1 MKAELQ
7 QEVVTKKPKKTGK
20 SKSSNDVLPQPNTIT
35 TTTIIP
41 ERHKKYQSEYIAI
54 VLGIML
60 EIQALTID
68 VIADQPQ
75 GSMYVC
81 MYCMYVCMYV
91 RMYVCI
97 YCMYVCVCM
106 YVRMYVYLK

>member
-1 MKAELQ
+1 MYIPGVKAELQ

-20 SKSSNDVLPQPNTIT
+20 SKSSNDVLPQPNAST
-35 TTTIIP
+35 IP
-41 ERHKKYQSEYIAI
+41 ERRKKYQSEYIAI

-75 GSMYVC
+75 GT
-81 MYCMYVCMYV
+81 
-91 RMYVCI
+91 
-97 YCMYVCVCM
+97 
-106 YVRMYVYLK
+106 

>member
-20 SKSSNDVLPQPNTIT
+20 SKSSNDALPQPNTT
-35 TTTIIP
+35 TTTTIP

-81 MYCMYVCMYV
+81 IYCIYV
-91 RMYVCI
+91 RMYVL
-97 YCMYVCVCM
+97 YVC
-106 YVRMYVYLK
+106 

>member
-1 MKAELQ
+1 MDPQPFKYTYIHTYIPGVKAELQ

-20 SKSSNDVLPQPNTIT
+20 SKSSNDVLPQPNTT
-35 TTTIIP
+35 TTTIP
-41 ERHKKYQSEYIAI
+41 ERYKKYQSEYIAI

-75 GSMYVC
+75 GT
-81 MYCMYVCMYV
+81 
-91 RMYVCI
+91 
-97 YCMYVCVCM
+97 
-106 YVRMYVYLK
+106 

>member
-20 SKSSNDVLPQPNTIT
+20 SKGSTDVLPQPNTTT
-35 TTTIIP
+35 TTTIP
-41 ERHKKYQSEYIAI
+41 ERDKKYQSEYIAI

-60 EIQALTID
+60 VIQALTID

-75 GSMYVC
+75 GT
-81 MYCMYVCMYV
+81 
-91 RMYVCI
+91 
-97 YCMYVCVCM
+97 
-106 YVRMYVYLK
+106 

>member
-1 MKAELQ
+1 MKTELQ

-20 SKSSNDVLPQPNTIT
+20 FKSSNDVLPQPNTT
-35 TTTIIP
+35 TSTTIP

-81 MYCMYVCMYV
+81 IYCIYV
-91 RMYVCI
+91 RMYVL
-97 YCMYVCVCM
+97 YVC
-106 YVRMYVYLK
+106 